1 MIVVTINMHVRP
13 AKRTELLQ
21 TMCALMGLVR
31 EETGCVSSRFYLDVE
46 NDDAFCLLE
55 AWATP
60 GDMDNHLR
68 SYNCGVLLG
77 AMQLLSEPPEITFR
91 TVSATAGMEAV
102 QAARE
107 WVARQREQT

>member
-13 AKRTELLQ
+13 EKRTELLQ
-21 TMCALMGLVR
+21 TMCALIVLVR

-55 AWATP
+55 EWATP

-68 SYNCGVLLG
+68 SSNCGVLFG
-77 AMQLLSEPPEITFR
+77 AMQLLSEPPEVTFH
-91 TVSATAGMEAV
+91 TVSATAGMEVV
-102 QAARE
+102 QAARNPIGG
-107 WVARQREQT
+107 